1 MTNQEKQNNQST
13 RGYSAA
19 YEKMIPI
26 AITVLVLIAVG
37 MIVLAVGIGTGWI
50 QAG

>member
-1 MTNQEKQNNQST
+1 MTNQEKQNNQPT
-13 RGYSAA
+13 RGYNVVH
-19 YEKMIPI
+19 EKMIPI

-50 QAG
+50 YAG